1 MTAIPPEFELD
12 VSEPKAANAARCR
25 EAQRPAPK
33 RKSAHFEYAFG
44 RWFATSAEPEFVL
57 A

>member
-1 MTAIPPEFELD
+1 MTAIPPDFELD
-12 VSEPKAANAARCR
+12 MGEPKTSSKCR

-33 RKSAHFEYAFG
+33 RKASHFEYAFG
-44 RWFATSAEPEFVL
+44 QWFTTPSESEFVL